1 MHAGI
6 KYFLPFVQAAT
17 WLIIHD
23 IKFSFKLTLHFRVI
37 GLKVGAQSKILQ
49 FTVSVVNVVV
59 FHDIKF
65 FFQTFNLSVKRRP
78 VIPVYVFSIP
88 ANVCLTVALYTTPF
102 FLSRCIVVYSHTRGE
117 KNLKSNSL
125 YKAKKVFPFIGLI
138 ILKTTSLISWFERKN
153 QVWKLSIGNRVIG
166 IKYYIW

>member
-1 MHAGI
+1 M
-6 KYFLPFVQAAT
+6 
-17 WLIIHD
+17 
-23 IKFSFKLTLHFRVI
+23 
-37 GLKVGAQSKILQ
+37 GAQSKILQ

-102 FLSRCIVVYSHTRGE
+102 FLFIQMHRRILSYKGGTKI
-117 KNLKSNSL
+117 SNQIRFI
-125 YKAKKVFPFIGLI
+125 KQKKFFR
-138 ILKTTSLISWFERKN
+138 S
-153 QVWKLSIGNRVIG
+153 
-166 IKYYIW
+166 